1 MAPFTTN
8 TYTVTDEVKPSS
20 AASLE
25 RSLYPDYKVLS
36 AGFSFQLS
44 LSGVIASRGEACR
57 QNTGTGC

>member
-20 AASLE
+20 AVSLE

-36 AGFSFQLS
+36 VGFSFQLC
-44 LSGVIASRGEACR
+44 LFGVTASRGKACKE
-57 QNTGTGC
+57 NTHTRC